1 MLVLGLF
8 LECGPENRVGVATVS
23 RERPTHQTRKLVYRI
38 IQLTLMLVYLPP
50 VLADEGGDEHLTA
63 LCEAVE
69 QQARALQAAEGNFC
83 AFPSS
88 TIPSEIQPVRWEPT
102 ESRTVEEMLAETLP
116 LFGWDTRKSW
126 EALGSGITGKSRA
139 ETVEAYWRQFGT
151 KMLDAFATGNATLE
165 SASIDVDNDGVTET
179 VYRTTTFRPID
190 VSNPSAGFTSLQCS
204 FPDQQP
210 VRPYHSILMTRE
222 TRARVGKLGSFVNTE
237 NSDLLMYR
245 GRTYVVRSGPTSL
258 NIREVLQRSIGPLL
272 VFRCGYFA
280 Q

>member
-1 MLVLGLF
+1 ML
-8 LECGPENRVGVATVS
+8 
-23 RERPTHQTRKLVYRI
+23 REHLARQTRNLACRI
-38 IQLTLMLVYLPP
+38 FPLALTLVYLPP
-50 VLADEGGDEHLTA
+50 ALADEAGDEHLTA

-126 EALGSGITGKSRA
+126 EALGSGSAGKGRA

-151 KMLDAFATGNATLE
+151 KMLDAFATGDATLE
-165 SASIDVDNDGVTET
+165 SASIDVDNDGATET
-179 VYRTTTFRPID
+179 VYRTTTFRPIE

-210 VRPYHSILMTRE
+210 VRPYHGILLTRE
-222 TRARVGKLGSFVNTE
+222 TRARAGKLGNFVNTE
-237 NSDLLMYR
+237 NSDLLMFR

-258 NIREVLQRSIGPLL
+258 NVREVLQGSIGPLL